1 MNKKTVWSFIF
12 LMTAAYANVF
22 AQDDTAKKFSAEQAR
37 EIERIASDYFVAH
50 PEILVKAMQKL
61 EQDQAKLHEKQVS
74 ESGEFYR
81 RDESTPKIGDVSKR
95 HYLVEFFDY
104 NCGYC
109 KVMEPVLKKLSKDEK
124 ISLQIVYV
132 NIPIIGK
139 NSAMSATVAQA
150 LYSLHPDKFAQLHGK
165 LMRNEIDA
173 NDMDALKTQIE
184 NMGIK
189 WDEIM
194 HEMQSRRPQNKL
206 QEDIKKSRELGIT
219 GTPYLIID
227 GKEYRGA
234 ITSEDDLRKLLGD

>member
-1 MNKKTVWSFIF
+1 
-12 LMTAAYANVF
+12 
-22 AQDDTAKKFSAEQAR
+22 
-37 EIERIASDYFVAH
+37 
-50 PEILVKAMQKL
+50 
-61 EQDQAKLHEKQVS
+61 
-74 ESGEFYR
+74 
-81 RDESTPKIGDVSKR
+81 
-95 HYLVEFFDY
+95 
-104 NCGYC
+104 
-109 KVMEPVLKKLSKDEK
+109 MEPVLKKLADDEK

-150 LYSLHPDKFAQLHGK
+150 LYSLYPDKFPELHGK

-173 NDMDALKTQIE
+173 NDMDALKKQIE
-184 NMGIK
+184 EMGIK

-194 HEMQSRRPQNKL
+194 HEMQSRKPQNKL

-234 ITSEDDLRKLLGD
+234 ITSENDLRKLIGD

>member
-1 MNKKTVWSFIF
+1 MKKKTVWSFII
-12 LMTAAYANVF
+12 LMMTCANVF
-22 AQDDTAKKFSAEQAR
+22 AQDDTTKIFSAEQAR
-37 EIERIASDYFVAH
+37 EIERIASDYFVSH

-61 EQDQAKLHEKQVS
+61 EQEQAKLHEKQVS

-81 RDESTPKIGDVSKR
+81 RDASTPKIGDASKR

-109 KVMEPVLKKLSKDEK
+109 KVMEPVLKKLSEDHK

-173 NDMDALKTQIE
+173 NEMDALKTEIE